1 MPGMTQWP
9 EADSVRV
16 RWLVL
21 VVAVMVG
28 LTAGWPLLNTVVA
41 NRQAIPAGSTE
52 SIGAGPAGTARV
64 TVGPGWTLAPA
75 QSNPRLEVS
84 MSRGPVSLSAAYV
97 RLPAG
102 WRADQLWAGLR
113 STLRIRHP
121 GARLGTA
128 RVTTNA
134 QGVTGLVGILVQ
146 GDLSGRATIFPA
158 PSRRFAVVMLLLA
171 PRHTRL
177 VELVVANKL
186 VRSMRFARASP

>member
-9 EADSVRV
+9 DAGSVRV

-41 NRQAIPAGSTE
+41 NRQAVAAGPQ
-52 SIGAGPAGTARV
+52 SIGSGPANSGHV
-64 TVGPGWTLAPA
+64 KVGHGWTLAPA
-75 QSNPRLEVS
+75 QSNPRLEMS
-84 MSRGPVSLSAAYV
+84 MSRGPVTMSAAFV

-102 WRADQLWAGLR
+102 WHAGQLWAGLG
-113 STLRIRHP
+113 STLRIRRP
-121 GARLGTA
+121 GARLGAA
-128 RVTTNA
+128 RVTTNV
-134 QGVTGLVGILVQ
+134 QGLTGLVGSLVQ
-146 GDLSGRATIFPA
+146 GDLSGTATIFPA

-177 VELVVANKL
+177 VDLAGAHKL
-186 VRSMRFARASP
+186 IRSIQFARASP